1 MSSTAGAPV
10 PSLDMLR
17 GFYLRAP
24 HSVQSVGGRLLS
36 VVPPRLLYGKAFRQL
51 QADLERS
58 EWDAEFV
65 HRRVQAQLA
74 ALLRRARATPHYA
87 QRLARTDEV
96 HSTLKDLA
104 TLPILDKEEVR
115 RSADAMLTV
124 PRSKMDEV
132 MTSGTSG
139 TALGVYLDRDRS
151 VKEWAFVT
159 HVWNRR
165 GYQLRDRRAV
175 LRGISLPN
183 VASRSWSWEPGTR
196 ELRLSPFRMVPD
208 VMDEYLTL
216 LDRFKIAW
224 VHGYPSAISLLAR
237 HALKAGWC
245 PPPSLKGVL
254 PISESLQPHQRQ
266 VIRDGFGVVTVF
278 PFYGLSEKVALAGEV
293 PGCEDQYVFEPL
305 YGIAEVVDQAG
316 RPVARAGQRGRL
328 VGTGFLSVGM
338 PMIRYDTG
346 DLADLIESPSPSN
359 CWRLRVGNI
368 VSCWKQ
374 DYLVTREGG
383 LITPAVLYP
392 ENRVAREFR
401 FVQDALGEASLRIIP
416 EDGVDRGELEALIR
430 TINAAADGLLT
441 VRLEVV
447 DEIPP
452 TLRGKRRQ
460 VEQHRELTAYGLD
473 HAG

>member
-1 MSSTAGAPV
+1 V
-10 PSLDMLR
+10 PSLDELR
-17 GFYLRAP
+17 GYYLRAP
-24 HSVQSVGGRLLS
+24 RSVQSAGGRLLAA
-36 VVPPRLLYGKAFRQL
+36 VPPGLLYGRTFRRL

-58 EWDAEFV
+58 EWDPEFV

-104 TLPILDKEEVR
+104 TLPILDKDEVR

-124 PRSKMDEV
+124 PRSEMDEV

-139 TALGVYLDRDRS
+139 TALSVYLDRDRS

-159 HVWNRR
+159 HLWQRC

-175 LRGISLPN
+175 LRGVFLPN
-183 VASRSWSWEPGTR
+183 VASRPWSWEPGTR
-196 ELRLSPFRMVPD
+196 ELRLSPFRMVPA
-208 VMDEYLTL
+208 VMDEYLEL
-216 LDRFKIAW
+216 LDRFRIGW

-237 HALKAGWC
+237 HAQKVGWS
-245 PPPSLKGVL
+245 PPPALKGIL
-254 PISESLQPHQRQ
+254 PISEALQPHQRQ
-266 VIRDGFGVVTVF
+266 IIRDGFGAVTIF
-278 PFYGLSEKVALAGEV
+278 PFYGLTEKVALAGEAS
-293 PGCEDQYVFEPL
+293 GCEDEYVFEPL
-305 YGIAEVVDQAG
+305 YGVAEVVDQEG
-316 RPVARAGQRGRL
+316 HPVERTGQRGRL
-328 VGTGFLSVGM
+328 IGTGFLSVGM

-346 DLADLIESPSPSN
+346 DLATLVESPSPDN
-359 CWRLRVGNI
+359 CWRLRVGSI
-368 VSCWKQ
+368 VSGWKQ

-460 VEQHRELTAYGLD
+460 VEQHLELTAYGLD